1 MSGVAVI
8 PAPVELFGRYTELD
22 DQIVRKILWFDFAA
36 FLSLQTEQRRL
47 VVAHNDAGI

>member
-1 MSGVAVI
+1 MLGDSA
-8 PAPVELFGRYTELD
+8 ELD
-22 DQIVRKILWFDFAA
+22 QKVARQILRFDLAA